1 MKKTGIA
8 FLAAVLLCG
17 CFGTGA
23 ETQSL
28 GGWQINTEFTPVLR
42 EEEELLFEKAR
53 AADGGYA
60 TLIPVTVLATQV
72 VSGMN
77 YAYLCLNDEEEHT
90 GWVIA
95 VVYETATHDAAI
107 TSVKEISIPDA
118 SGKQGIP
125 AGMTGGW
132 SVKEEIS
139 NAITLPQDIF
149 SDYNLAAD
157 QYEKTV
163 LYPLA
168 LLATQPVSGTN
179 YLVLA
184 KGEEDGVMQLFVTT
198 AWKKADGSVEMTD
211 VSYFDLLSLVS

>member
-8 FLAAVLLCG
+8 VLAAVLLCG
-17 CFGTGA
+17 CFATGA
-23 ETQSL
+23 ETGNL

-53 AADGGYA
+53 AADGGYT
-60 TLIPVTVLATQV
+60 TLIPVTVLASQV

-77 YAYLCLNDEEEHT
+77 YAYLCLNDEEEHI

-132 SVKEEIS
+132 SVKEEIA
-139 NAITLPQDIF
+139 NAITLPQDVF

>member
-1 MKKTGIA
+1 
-8 FLAAVLLCG
+8 
-17 CFGTGA
+17 
-23 ETQSL
+23 
-28 GGWQINTEFTPVLR
+28 
-42 EEEELLFEKAR
+42 
-53 AADGGYA
+53 
-60 TLIPVTVLATQV
+60 
-72 VSGMN
+72 
-77 YAYLCLNDEEEHT
+77 
-90 GWVIA
+90 
-95 VVYETATHDAAI
+95 
-107 TSVKEISIPDA
+107 
-118 SGKQGIP
+118 
-125 AGMTGGW
+125 MTGGW
-132 SVKEEIS
+132 SVKEEIA